1 VSVADADSGNPCRA
15 LVLFNAPDHI
25 QSAEFALTQI
35 VHSRWKIDDLKWE
48 GRLANQR
55 VIFRT
60 TSDQGHDESR
70 YSTYPTRSSGERWE
84 KLVDKLRNEF
94 PSLATDAD
102 AGRVADALEA
112 ELSGLRIRR
121 IKSLVA
127 TPLSPALTMLQT
139 PAGLAGKDNPVAIDE
154 ILEDMYE
161 LGGGAWGG
169 VAKRYTDALVHLS
182 SADKYV
188 KRINSVVETGILPA
202 LLEAKSPTRSGEPS
216 GIGQIPNSP
225 FSWFQTAWDTI
236 TREDWVKAL
245 PARRW
250 IEWCGAVARLAYGM
264 GVLWEAHWYVAIAD
278 ALREGTAVTEES
290 IRNGC
295 NNDKTLPWRTGP
307 DAYGND
313 VWREYRK
320 TNIEAALVRTFLKK
334 SAAKD
339 QPFQSVVDKAH
350 RSESVRQAVDTLLE
364 DIDKHVGMA
373 SKRVSTSAGD
383 RIDAVESALKERLVS
398 EGDPDAY
405 YLLRETGM
413 TRSKS
418 VFVDPSTEIAAVV
431 ASLACKSPG
440 ETTTVRKVAEA
451 FRDLGLRRDNLE
463 AEMGKVLERAGLCR
477 RAHDADG
484 SEDVS
489 CAFAAVTAV

>member
-25 QSAEFALTQI
+25 HSAEFALTQI
-35 VHSRWKIDDLKWE
+35 VHSRWKIDDLKWD
-48 GRLANQR
+48 GK
-55 VIFRT
+55 VIFRPK
-60 TSDQGHDESR
+60 SDQGHDESR
-70 YSTYPTRSSGERWE
+70 YSTYPTRSSEKRWGR
-84 KLVDKLRNEF
+84 LVVEVRNAF

-102 AGRVADALEA
+102 AERVADALEA
-112 ELSGLRIRR
+112 ELSGLRIERQR
-121 IKSLVA
+121 SLVA

-139 PAGLAGKDNPVAIDE
+139 PAGVAGRDNPVKIDH

-161 LGGGAWGG
+161 LGGGEWGD
-169 VAKRYTDALVHLS
+169 VAKRYTDALNHLR

-188 KRINSVVETGILPA
+188 ERIDSVVETGLLPA
-202 LLEAKSPTRSGEPS
+202 PLEAKNPTRSGESS
-216 GIGQIPNSP
+216 GVGQIPNSP
-225 FSWFQTAWDTI
+225 FSWFHAAWKTI
-236 TREDWVKAL
+236 TEEDWVEAL

-278 ALREGTAVTEES
+278 ALREGTAVTEQS
-290 IRNGC
+290 IWEGC
-295 NNDKTLPWRTGP
+295 NNYKTLPWRTGP

-350 RSESVRQAVDTLLE
+350 RSELVSQAVDTLLE
-364 DIDKHVGMA
+364 DIDKRVGMA
-373 SKRVSTSAGD
+373 SQGVSMSAED
-383 RIDAVESALKERLVS
+383 RIDAVESALKERPVS

-405 YLLRETGM
+405 YLLRETGK

-418 VFVDPSTEIAAVV
+418 IFVDPSTEIAAVV
-431 ASLACKSPG
+431 ASLACEHPG
-440 ETTTVRKVAEA
+440 GTTTVRDVAED

-463 AEMGKVLERAGLCR
+463 AELGKVLERAGLCR

-489 CAFAAVTAV
+489 CAFAPVRDV